1 MTARLP
7 DWEERLGLFIAENR
21 DRAFAWGAFDCIL
34 MACAAVEAMTGVDPA
49 AEYRGR
55 YDDAKGAALAL
66 RELGKGTLVK
76 TIDAVFPARPLGKA
90 QRGDIVMFRG
100 SAGICMG
107 AFGLF
112 VGEEA
117 LADAVTTP
125 QREGLVSI
133 PRALFERAWAV

>member
-1 MTARLP
+1 MKRLT

-21 DRAFAWGAFDCIL
+21 ERQFAWGEWDCIL
-34 MACAAVEAMTGVDPA
+34 FACAAVEAMTGTDPA

-66 RELGKGTLVK
+66 RELGQGTLVK
-76 TIDAVFPARPLGKA
+76 TIDATFPHRPFGKA
-90 QRGDIVMFRG
+90 QRGDIVLFRG

-117 LADAVTTP
+117 LADAIATP
-125 QREGLVSI
+125 KREGLVSI
-133 PRALFERAWAV
+133 PRSLFEKAWAV

>member
-1 MTARLP
+1 MKRLT

-21 DRAFAWGAFDCIL
+21 ERRFAWGEWDCIL
-34 MACAAVEAMTGVDPA
+34 FACAAVEAMTGTDPA
-49 AEYRGR
+49 SEYRGR

-66 RELGKGTLVK
+66 RVLGKGTLVK
-76 TIDAVFPARPLGKA
+76 TIDATFPHRPLGKA
-90 QRGDIVMFRG
+90 QRGDIVLFRG

-112 VGEEA
+112 VGEDA
-117 LADAVTTP
+117 LADAVATP

-133 PRALFERAWAV
+133 PRSLFEKAWAV